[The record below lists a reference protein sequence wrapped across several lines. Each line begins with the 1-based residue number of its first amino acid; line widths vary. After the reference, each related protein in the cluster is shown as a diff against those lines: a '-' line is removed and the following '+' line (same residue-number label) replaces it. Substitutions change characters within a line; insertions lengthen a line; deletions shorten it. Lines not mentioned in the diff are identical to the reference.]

1 MNFYL
6 QFSYWIFQPHIWLI
20 LGLILLIAD
29 IFLGFVL
36 LPFSISALIIAALI
50 YSDKNLVF
58 VDFIFFESWRDILIY
73 YSVLIVL
80 SLITLRYILQLRKK
94 DKSDINKY

>member
-36 LPFSISALIIAALI
+36 LPFSISAFIIAALI
-50 YSDKNLVF
+50 YADKNLVF

-73 YSVLIVL
+73 YSVLIVI
-80 SLITLRYILQLRKK
+80 SLIALRYILQSRKK